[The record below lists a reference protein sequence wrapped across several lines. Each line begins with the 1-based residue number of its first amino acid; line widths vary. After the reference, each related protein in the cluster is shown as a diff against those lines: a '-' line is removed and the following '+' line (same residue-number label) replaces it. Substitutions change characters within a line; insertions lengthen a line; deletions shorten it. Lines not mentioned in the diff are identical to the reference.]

1 MWTRRRIVDFHTY
14 MTGELFAL
22 LREHSILGRPARE
35 AGGGEPSDAAFER
48 GVAAV
53 RDGGPAGATALL
65 FSART
70 LVLGG
75 LLPAA
80 AQPGLPVGPAG
91 RRGDCAARCPKPA
104 MRRISALVGEA
115 ALCARY
121 QRALALFGRSAS
133 LAGADA
139 AAQGLWQIAQ
149 RAGLCAPA
157 EERTCASTWSNCR

>member
-1 MWTRRRIVDFHTY
+1 
-14 MTGELFAL
+14 MTGEVFAL

-35 AGGGEPSDAAFER
+35 AGGGQASDVAFDA

-80 AQPGLPVGPAG
+80 HSLDYLSGLLVGEELRCALLEAG
-91 RRGDCAARCPKPA
+91 EGH
-104 MRRISALVGEA
+104 IQLVGEA

-133 LAGADA
+133 LAGADV

-149 RAGLCAPA
+149 RAGLCAA
-157 EERTCASTWSNCR
+157 G